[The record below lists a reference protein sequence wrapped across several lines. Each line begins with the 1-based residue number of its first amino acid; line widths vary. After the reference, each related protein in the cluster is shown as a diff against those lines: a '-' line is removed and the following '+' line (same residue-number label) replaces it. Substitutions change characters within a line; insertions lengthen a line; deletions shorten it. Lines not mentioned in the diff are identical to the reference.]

1 MTDTPTLREQCDEII
16 AQAIH
21 LTDGAL
27 TDIDRRTGL
36 PEWRVL
42 WMEEAAA
49 VRVAL
54 LAYLSTAGLRVVPV
68 EATEEMHNA
77 ARDWSY
83 AKYGKPIGFDA
94 SRGCYDAMLTA
105 APDLLGEGE

>member
-1 MTDTPTLREQCDEII
+1 MTDTPTLREQCDEMI

-54 LAYLSTAGLRVVPV
+54 LAWLPASGLRVVPV
-68 EATEEMHNA
+68 EATEEMVHA
-77 ARDWSY
+77 ACAHGGRSETY
-83 AKYGKPIGFDA
+83 A
-94 SRGCYDAMLTA
+94 AMIAA
-105 APDLLGEGE
+105 APDLLGEGG